1 MRKTFLLKFEW
12 DIVNIRSEVREIA
25 KEIGFDELDQARIVQ
40 SISELA
46 RNVIQHAEEG
56 MITID
61 VVEEEDKK
69 GIRIRVED
77 SGPGI
82 PNFEEMMMK
91 ESQNIGE
98 TSGLQQVGMLMDEL
112 NYIPV
117 EEGTCV
123 EVTKWLKP
131 SQLLNENG

>member
-1 MRKTFLLKFEW
+1 MRKTFQLRFEW

-25 KEIGFDELDQARIVQ
+25 KEVGFNELDQARIVQ

-46 RNVIQHAEEG
+46 RNVIHHAEKG
-56 MITID
+56 YITIYT
-61 VVEEEDKK
+61 VEEEERK
-69 GIRIRVED
+69 GLRIQVQD

-82 PNFEEMMMK
+82 PNFEELMTRGQ
-91 ESQNIGE
+91 SQNIGE
-98 TSGLQQVGMLMDEL
+98 TSGLQQVEMLMDEL
-112 NYIPV
+112 TSIPV

-131 SQLLNENG
+131 SQMLE